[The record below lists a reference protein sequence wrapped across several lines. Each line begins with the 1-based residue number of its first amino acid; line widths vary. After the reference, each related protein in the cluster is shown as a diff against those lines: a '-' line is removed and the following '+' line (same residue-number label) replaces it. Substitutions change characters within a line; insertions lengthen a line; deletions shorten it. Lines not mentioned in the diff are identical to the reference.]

1 MRIFIGHIHHKHHL
15 HGHHKHHHKH
25 NHKHHNSNLET
36 LKEELKNMELKE
48 HSAGKIKRRKII
60 I

>member
-15 HGHHKHHHKH
+15 HGHNKHHKH

-48 HSAGKIKRRKII
+48 HSGKIKRRKII

>member
-15 HGHHKHHHKH
+15 HGHHKHYHKH
-25 NHKHHNSNLET
+25 HKHHNSNLET

-48 HSAGKIKRRKII
+48 HIGGKIKRRKII